1 MFFCRAS
8 AQAIFLSL
16 IVSIS
21 ACQPVPR
28 PFQPL
33 DKSLY
38 SDRSAMD
45 RNFSLS
51 LMGIEGVGVD
61 LEHRILTRLVVELAR
76 LNILA
81 SYSSSGGGT
90 LLLYGKLVTSDDSGG
105 HINWRI
111 LDSSGDVVA
120 MFEQKGYSHREQS
133 DVLVGNA
140 ALRIQSL
147 LSDQPE
153 KPVEAL
159 VFVPPVDGA
168 PGDGRTSLTN
178 AVRSSLVALKITVV
192 RELMT
197 DAVILLGSVATT
209 KRDDSQL
216 VEIHW
221 SLISNDGEEIAVV
234 TQSDLVPVGI
244 LDGVWGELAEIIAE
258 AASQSL
264 ASLIRDY
271 SRNVEE
277 NP

>member
-1 MFFCRAS
+1 
-8 AQAIFLSL
+8 
-16 IVSIS
+16 
-21 ACQPVPR
+21 
-28 PFQPL
+28 
-33 DKSLY
+33 
-38 SDRSAMD
+38 
-45 RNFSLS
+45 
-51 LMGIEGVGVD
+51 MGIEGVGVD

-244 LDGVWGELAEIIAE
+244 LDGAWGELAEIIAE
-258 AASQSL
+258 AVSPSL